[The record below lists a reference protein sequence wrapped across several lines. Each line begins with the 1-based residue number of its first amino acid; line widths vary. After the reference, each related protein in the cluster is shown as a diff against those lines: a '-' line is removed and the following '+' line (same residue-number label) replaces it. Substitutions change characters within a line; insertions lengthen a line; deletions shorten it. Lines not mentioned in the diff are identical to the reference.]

1 MEKNTQIPDFAP
13 VNAFKKP
20 APATFTARIDRQS
33 YDRLQAESEERNLPL
48 STYAASM
55 IKECWT
61 LRARTETIKP
71 ENRENEV
78 NSFLPDVKQPDST
91 PAPDAPDTHPAE
103 PVKAAIAAVMKQE
116 THLSSTLQKAM
127 AYLRGKFPKYTD
139 EQIMTACILNAA
151 ENQAALLFVT
161 DLKHTLK
168 KMLPH
173 EA

>member
-1 MEKNTQIPDFAP
+1 MEKNTQIPDETT
-13 VNAFKKP
+13 VNTFKKP

-33 YDRLQAESEERNLPL
+33 YNRLQTESEERNLPL

-55 IKECWT
+55 IKECWA
-61 LRARTETIKP
+61 LRARAETIKP

-78 NSFLPDVKQPDST
+78 NSFLPDVKQPDSA
-91 PAPDAPDTHPAE
+91 PAPDVNAAE

-116 THLSSTLQKAM
+116 THLSSALQKAM